1 MPFTFKLSK
10 RLALTKAVLP
20 TAAREL
26 CALRRAPSD
35 PALVVPALPYNRYPV
50 AEKPTSLVGLLAV
63 PATPLL

>member
-10 RLALTKAVLP
+10 RLALSKAVLP

-26 CALRRAPSD
+26 SALRRATSD
-35 PALVVPALPYNRYPV
+35 PALVVTALPYSRSPV
-50 AEKPTSLVGLLAV
+50 AENTTSLVGLFAA